1 MQKISFKP
9 REYQKRILDITSDS
23 IDKKQNVLIELDCGL
38 GKRYLQYSL
47 LFDIFS
53 NKNILLIL
61 QASTSLYETYEY
73 LKSITNSNDIAV
85 VDSRMNSQ
93 YRSYIMNTKR
103 IILCL
108 PQTISNTIKKY
119 PQSIN
124 KFDLIIINEV
134 DQIIRRMSYT
144 SALKQ
149 PYSFLIPIFQKRSL
163 IGMSGTLRDE
173 HYIVDDFQLK
183 IIEELNSLITYF
195 HSNTKLITM
204 NMLNDT
210 DIGKFVNISDII
222 PTGIYDSRMTEI
234 SEILD
239 SQIEKAK
246 NTILNY
252 IREDNITFYNEIK
265 RDLSKLFGPLPI
277 PPIISQKFHRG
288 YLVRKYLWS
297 MSGDSSYRHLL
308 NYGLS
313 KHLLKNTL
321 PRLPGKFLA
330 VKELVKN
337 YKKSIILCSY
347 IDTVEL
353 LAVLLEHSGLQ
364 TIIITGQVPQNQRI
378 TQLED
383 FRKSNTQSVAI
394 LSNVGERDLDIP
406 EADMLI
412 IFDLVRT
419 TKTVYQKL
427 KRSRGGEVRLLFYEN
442 TNEKK
447 KVVSV
452 LHNISKK
459 YPWSV
464 AVKDFDT
471 KYIG

>member
-1 MQKISFKP
+1 
-9 REYQKRILDITSDS
+9 
-23 IDKKQNVLIELDCGL
+23 
-38 GKRYLQYSL
+38 
-47 LFDIFS
+47 
-53 NKNILLIL
+53 
-61 QASTSLYETYEY
+61 
-73 LKSITNSNDIAV
+73 
-85 VDSRMNSQ
+85 
-93 YRSYIMNTKR
+93 
-103 IILCL
+103 
-108 PQTISNTIKKY
+108 
-119 PQSIN
+119 
-124 KFDLIIINEV
+124 
-134 DQIIRRMSYT
+134 
-144 SALKQ
+144 
-149 PYSFLIPIFQKRSL
+149 
-163 IGMSGTLRDE
+163 
-173 HYIVDDFQLK
+173 
-183 IIEELNSLITYF
+183 
-195 HSNTKLITM
+195 
-204 NMLNDT
+204 
-210 DIGKFVNISDII
+210 
-222 PTGIYDSRMTEI
+222 
-234 SEILD
+234 
-239 SQIEKAK
+239 
-246 NTILNY
+246 
-252 IREDNITFYNEIK
+252 
-265 RDLSKLFGPLPI
+265 
-277 PPIISQKFHRG
+277 
-288 YLVRKYLWS
+288 
-297 MSGDSSYRHLL
+297 L

-353 LAVLLEHSGLQ
+353 LAVLLDHSGLQ

-452 LHNISKK
+452 LNNISEK